1 MRLWRKDK
9 VNHQQ
14 SNNGRS
20 VGVFAPLNTEQ
31 TQAVVIFIYKITILR
46 EEEYG
51 PIKARRKARTK
62 DGEKKTK
69 RIEER
74 QKRKEPRKK
83 KKIESGK
90 KENNNEDLCWFA
102 RSNQRKKKQEKITKQ
117 KGNRE
122 KHRELEK
129 IHKAKE

>member
-1 MRLWRKDK
+1 
-9 VNHQQ
+9 
-14 SNNGRS
+14 
-20 VGVFAPLNTEQ
+20 
-31 TQAVVIFIYKITILR
+31 VVIFIYKITILR

-83 KKIESGK
+83 KK
-90 KENNNEDLCWFA
+90 
-102 RSNQRKKKQEKITKQ
+102 
-117 KGNRE
+117 NRE
-122 KHRELEK
+122 WKKRK
-129 IHKAKE
+129 QQ

>member
-74 QKRKEPRKK
+74 QKRKEPRKQK
-83 KKIESGK
+83 KK
-90 KENNNEDLCWFA
+90 
-102 RSNQRKKKQEKITKQ
+102 
-117 KGNRE
+117 NRE
-122 KHRELEK
+122 WKKRKQQWRSVL
-129 IHKAKE
+129 IRSI

>member
-46 EEEYG
+46 EE
-51 PIKARRKARTK
+51 
-62 DGEKKTK
+62 
-69 RIEER
+69 
-74 QKRKEPRKK
+74 
-83 KKIESGK
+83 
-90 KENNNEDLCWFA
+90 
-102 RSNQRKKKQEKITKQ
+102 
-117 KGNRE
+117 
-122 KHRELEK
+122 
-129 IHKAKE
+129 